1 MDTEIF
7 LRLPPGCERLS
18 GKVVRLNKALYGLKQ
33 SGRSWY
39 KLLSSTLDECGFE
52 QCLVDPCVLRLMV
65 NDELA
70 AMLVVHVDDIKIA
83 ATKEIT
89 DSVVADLNKRFP
101 TKHLG
106 EVTWYM
112 GSEYKRN
119 REKGTLEISQTQFIR
134 NVVERFGI
142 TKTSPIPASPSLD
155 LRHVSDEDPAVDA
168 RHREMVGS
176 LMWIAN
182 QTRPDIANAERAVAT
197 FSHDPKEVHVKAARK
212 IIEYLSA
219 TAHLGLTFRKDSK
232 LEEVQLDY
240 DLETYVDADYAHKAD
255 DKRSVSG
262 VAVCCGGT
270 LVSWFSRTQE
280 CVTLSTTEAGY
291 VAMADGVKE
300 ALYVRGVLV
309 FLMPS
314 LGSPSIGV
322 FEDNKG
328 AIDLA
333 KNPLSSSNSK
343 HIDVRYHFLRELV
356 GTGDLSVK
364 YLRTDDPHADI
375 LTKAIGKESF
385 DKHRNFLLGIQ

>member
-1 MDTEIF
+1 MACKLDWDLRHLDVDQAFIQAELDTEIF
-7 LRLPPGCERLS
+7 LRLPRGCGEMS
-18 GKVVRLNKALYGLKQ
+18 GKVVLLNKALYGLKQ

-39 KLLSSTLDECGFE
+39 KLLSSTLVECGFE
-52 QCLVDPCVLRLMV
+52 QCLVDPCVFRLML
-65 NDELA
+65 NDA
-70 AMLVVHVDDIKIA
+70 VVAMLVVHVDDIKIA
-83 ATKEIT
+83 ATKGVT

-112 GSEYKRN
+112 GSEYRRD

-134 NVVERFGI
+134 NVVDRFGI

-155 LRHVSDEDPAVDA
+155 LRYVSDEEPVVDA
-168 RHREMVGS
+168 NFREIVGS

-182 QTRPDIANAERAVAT
+182 QTRPDISNAVRAIAR

-212 IIEYLSA
+212 VLEYLSA
-219 TAHLGLTFRKDSK
+219 TAHLGLTFRKESK
-232 LEEVQLDY
+232 LGDVQLEY
-240 DLETYVDADYAHKAD
+240 DLETYVDADYAHKAED
-255 DKRSVSG
+255 RRSVSG

-270 LVSWFSRTQE
+270 LVSWFSRTQK
-280 CVTLSTTEAGY
+280 CVTLSTTEAEY

-328 AIDLA
+328 AIDSA
-333 KNPLSSSNSK
+333 KTPLSSSNSK

-356 GTGDLSVK
+356 G
-364 YLRTDDPHADI
+364 
-375 LTKAIGKESF
+375 KETYASST
-385 DKHRNFLLGIQ
+385 